1 MNGQVLRLDAFRCL
15 RPAYDELLRTEL
27 VAELLGRPGLIDA
40 YAARQ
45 GPDDAGPRLV
55 VTVWSSEDAMG
66 AAIGAGFGAS
76 HPQHVESTTDHRPET
91 VELLV
96 GRRYLPAAA
105 PLILRLFRGRVCP
118 GELAAYAED
127 VHHGSDEDAHRDN
140 GPVAV
145 YMGGVANKGPD
156 AFVTLSAWREWT
168 DIEAATGG
176 DIHRPRATR
185 RPERLADWD
194 VEHFEVVIAP

>member
-1 MNGQVLRLDAFRCL
+1 MDGRVLRLDAFRSL
-15 RPAYDELLRTEL
+15 RPAYDELLRGEL
-27 VAELLGRPGLIDA
+27 VAELLGMPGLADA

-55 VTVWSSEDAMG
+55 ATVWSTEAAMV

-76 HPQHVESTTDHRPET
+76 HPQHVESTTDQRRET
-91 VELLV
+91 VPLLV
-96 GRRYLPAAA
+96 GHRYLPTAG
-105 PLILRLFRGRVCP
+105 PLILRLLRGRVRP
-118 GELAAYAED
+118 GELAAYAQD
-127 VHHGSDEDAHRDN
+127 VDHGADEDAHREN

-145 YMGGVANKGPD
+145 YMGGVATEGPE

-185 RPERLADWD
+185 QPERLAEWD
-194 VEHFEVVIAP
+194 VEHFEIVAAP